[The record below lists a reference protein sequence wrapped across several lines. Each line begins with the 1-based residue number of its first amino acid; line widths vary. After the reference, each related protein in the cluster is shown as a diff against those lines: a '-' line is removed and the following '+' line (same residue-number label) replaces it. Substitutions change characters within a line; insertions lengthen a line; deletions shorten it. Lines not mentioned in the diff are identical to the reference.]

1 MSFSYWTISYDSYFQ
16 VFDKTFYGILNYW
29 NLTLENILVY
39 EVFLTIY
46 QYWWSITI
54 KNIRVESLYSAKNV
68 KTGNQLIQE

>member
-29 NLTLENILVY
+29 NLKLENILVY